1 MIERNLIPFSS
12 VNIPDEF
19 NIPRTSGKINK
30 GKLNFTDFSAMTIHK
45 SKSDDE
51 NSETI
56 YIPVTFEDD
65 ITGENMIKHISL
77 GSLLMKNP
85 IITTLSINLPKIEK
99 NVTEECFDYDL
110 SDEVYDYYQKTYQ
123 DWIDNT
129 IVPIL
134 DRVKETTYIDI
145 SVSIEN

>member
-1 MIERNLIPFSS
+1 MKSSPFSS

-19 NIPRTSGKINK
+19 NILRTSGKINK
-30 GKLNFTDFSAMTIHK
+30 GKLNSLFSAMTIRK
-45 SKSDDE
+45 VRVMMRIVKQF
-51 NSETI
+51 T
-56 YIPVTFEDD
+56 VTFEDD

-85 IITTLSINLPKIEK
+85 TITTLSINLPKIEK